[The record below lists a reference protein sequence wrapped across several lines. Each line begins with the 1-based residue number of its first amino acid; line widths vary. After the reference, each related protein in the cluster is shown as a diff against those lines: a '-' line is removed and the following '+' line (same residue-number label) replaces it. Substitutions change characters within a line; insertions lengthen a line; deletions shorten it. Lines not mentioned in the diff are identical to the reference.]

1 MSIGSMIKWAGYL
14 VSFLVFIFATIL
26 FYNDT
31 KNLLS
36 SLSAAVLSAL
46 LVLISF
52 IMISWLAQ
60 VFTKK

>member
-1 MSIGSMIKWAGYL
+1 MSVGSMIKWGGYL
-14 VSFLVFIFATIL
+14 VSVLVFIFGTIL

-36 SLSAAVLSAL
+36 SLSAAILSAL